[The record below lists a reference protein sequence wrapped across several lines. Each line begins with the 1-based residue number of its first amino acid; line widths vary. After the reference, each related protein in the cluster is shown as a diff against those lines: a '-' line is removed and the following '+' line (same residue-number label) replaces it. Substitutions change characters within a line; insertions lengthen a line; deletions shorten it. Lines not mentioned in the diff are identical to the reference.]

1 MMDEECFVV
10 VEGRLTGGI
19 GGSEVEERE
28 GASGNGN
35 GVTHVGGGVW

>member
-1 MMDEECFVV
+1 MMDEEWFVV

-19 GGSEVEERE
+19 GGSEMEERE
-28 GASGNGN
+28 GASGN